1 MNPFD
6 YVNAI
11 LQNKKQ
17 MIVDEI
23 TEKDYAP
30 FLVNRSLSY
39 HKDCIMYANEMNRR
53 HFLDKKLQNDF
64 LLNTV
69 RSQKRPFAKWIK
81 VEKNDASD
89 PVIRYLPN
97 GGSSITLIGLL
108 FTEFETGTYDPSMNT
123 VLSKS
128 EISTVYSQCGG
139 NDFFLSSP
147 GPDPRSR

>member
-17 MIVDEI
+17 LIVDEI
-23 TEKDYAP
+23 TEKEYTP

-69 RSQKRPFAKWIK
+69 RSQKRPFAKW
-81 VEKNDASD
+81 V
-89 PVIRYLPN
+89 
-97 GGSSITLIGLL
+97 
-108 FTEFETGTYDPSMNT
+108 
-123 VLSKS
+123 KS
-128 EISTVYSQCGG
+128 EKSDDLECIKTVYGFSETKAREASRLLSNEQIQQLKEQTQTGG
-139 NDFFLSSP
+139 LNK
-147 GPDPRSR
+147 R

>member
-17 MIVDEI
+17 LIVDEL
-23 TEKDYAP
+23 TEKEYVP

-53 HFLDKKLQNDF
+53 HFVDKKMQSDF

-81 VEKNDASD
+81 SEKSD
-89 PVIRYLPN
+89 DLECIK
-97 GGSSITLIGLL
+97 
-108 FTEFETGTYDPSMNT
+108 T
-123 VLSKS
+123 VYGFSDSKAREALKLLSK
-128 EISTVYSQCGG
+128 EQIQQLKEQTQTGG
-139 NDFFLSSP
+139 LTK
-147 GPDPRSR
+147 R

>member
-17 MIVDEI
+17 LIVDEI
-23 TEKDYAP
+23 TEKDYTS

-69 RSQKRPFAKWIK
+69 RSQKRPFAKWAK
-81 VEKNDASD
+81 VEKNDDLECIKQTYNFSD
-89 PVIRYLPN
+89 SKARDARRL
-97 GGSSITLIGLL
+97 
-108 FTEFETGTYDPSMNT
+108 
-123 VLSKS
+123 LSK
-128 EISTVYSQCGG
+128 EQIQELKEKTDTGG
-139 NDFFLSSP
+139 L
-147 GPDPRSR
+147 RK

>member
-17 MIVDEI
+17 LIVDEI
-23 TEKDYAP
+23 TEKDYTS

-69 RSQKRPFAKWIK
+69 RSQKRPFAKWAK
-81 VEKNDASD
+81 VEKNDDLECIKLIYNFSD
-89 PVIRYLPN
+89 SKARDARRL
-97 GGSSITLIGLL
+97 
-108 FTEFETGTYDPSMNT
+108 
-123 VLSKS
+123 LSK
-128 EISTVYSQCGG
+128 EQIQELKEKTDTGG
-139 NDFFLSSP
+139 L
-147 GPDPRSR
+147 RK